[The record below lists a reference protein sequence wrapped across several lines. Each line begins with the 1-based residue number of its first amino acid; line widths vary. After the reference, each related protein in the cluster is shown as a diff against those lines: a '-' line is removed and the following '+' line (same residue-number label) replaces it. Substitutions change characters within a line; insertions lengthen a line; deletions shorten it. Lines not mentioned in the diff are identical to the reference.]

1 MSQSQI
7 PDHKQPLDEK
17 FVKNLQPPPSGSK
30 LYFDTEDAVPHVR
43 GFAVRIS
50 ASGTITFVLNY
61 FVDGD
66 AKRYTLGRW
75 HKHEYTVAQARKDAD
90 HLRHRIRHDKYDPIE
105 AAKTENA
112 TKQAA
117 LEVER
122 NEPTVADLAGDY
134 MLVAEKKKREG
145 SLRQD
150 RQMLAG
156 TIVPT
161 IGMLKVK
168 DVTCLDIERLH
179 GSLKATP
186 FRANRVL
193 SLLSSIFNL
202 AIRSEKAHRNPVKG
216 VQHYHEE
223 PRETWLSLDELNAIF
238 SALDQYPDQVAADAI
253 RLLVLTG
260 AREMEALSAEWL
272 QFDLQRGVWTKP
284 SHHTKQKKT
293 EHVPLNDQA
302 LALLS
307 RMDRTGRYLFPSADG
322 KSHRVVIRKPWA
334 QVLRMAGLA
343 EATIVPSKRKGMM
356 KTVWTSNVRIHD
368 LRHSF
373 ASHLVSRGAS
383 LQLVGKLL
391 GHTRTETTAR
401 YAHCAPEAVR
411 GVANSFPLLTST
423 LQ

>member
-1 MSQSQI
+1 MSQ
-7 PDHKQPLDEK
+7 KQPLNEK
-17 FVKNLQPPPSGSK
+17 FVKTLQLKPPQTGSK
-30 LYFDTEDAVPHVR
+30 FYFDCEVP
-43 GFAVRIS
+43 GFSVRIS
-50 ASGTITFVLNY
+50 SSGTITFVLNY

-75 HKHEYTVAQARKDAD
+75 PDFTVAQARKEAD
-90 HLRHRIRHDKYDPIE
+90 DLRHRIRGKEKFDPIE
-105 AAKTENA
+105 ATKNEKAAKL
-112 TKQAA
+112 AA
-117 LEVER
+117 IDADR
-122 NEPTVADLAGDY
+122 NEPTVAELARDY
-134 MLVAEKKKREG
+134 MLVAEKKKRES

-150 RQMLAG
+150 RQMIANR
-156 TIVPT
+156 IIPT
-161 IGMLKVK
+161 IGTLKVK

-186 FRANRVL
+186 VRANRVL

-238 SALDQYPDQVAADAI
+238 SALNRYPDQVAADAI

-260 AREMEALSAEWL
+260 AREMEALSAEWS

-307 RMDRTGRYLFPSADG
+307 QMDRTGRYLFPGADRKG
-322 KSHRVVIRKPWA
+322 HRVVIRKPWA
-334 QVLRMAGLA
+334 QVLRMAGLGQ
-343 EATIVPSKRKGMM
+343 ATIVPSKRKGMM
-356 KTVWTSNVRIHD
+356 KTVWTSSVRIHD
-368 LRHSF
+368 IRHSF

-411 GVANSFPLLTST
+411 EVANSFPLLTSA

>member
-1 MSQSQI
+1 MSQ
-7 PDHKQPLDEK
+7 KQPLSEK
-17 FVKNLQPPPSGSK
+17 FVKSLQLKPPASGSK
-30 LYFDTEDAVPHVR
+30 FYFDSEVP

-50 ASGTITFVLNY
+50 SSGTITFVLNY
-61 FVDGD
+61 FVDGA
-66 AKRYTLGRW
+66 AKRYTLGTW
-75 HKHEYTVAQARKDAD
+75 PDFTVAQARKEAD
-90 HLRHRIRHDKYDPIE
+90 DLRHRIRGKEKFDPIE
-105 AAKTENA
+105 A
-112 TKQAA
+112 TKNEKASKLAA
-117 LEVER
+117 IDADR
-122 NEPTVADLAGDY
+122 NEPTVTDLARDY
-134 MLVAEKKKREG
+134 MLVAEKKKRES

-150 RQMLAG
+150 RQMIAS
-156 TIVPT
+156 TIVPA
-161 IGMLKVK
+161 IGALKVK

-186 FRANRVL
+186 VRANRVL

-223 PRETWLSLDELNAIF
+223 PRETWLSLDQLNDIF
-238 SALDQYPDQVAADAI
+238 SALNRYPDQVAADAI

-260 AREMEALSAEWL
+260 AREMEALSAEWS
-272 QFDLQRGVWTKP
+272 QFDLHRGVWTKP

-307 RMDRTGRYLFPSADG
+307 RMDRTGRYLFPGADG
-322 KSHRVVIRKPWA
+322 KGHRVVIRKPWA
-334 QVLRMAGLA
+334 QVLRMARLA
-343 EATIVPSKRKGMM
+343 EATIVASKRKGMM
-356 KTVWTSNVRIHD
+356 KTVWTSSVRIHD
-368 LRHSF
+368 IRHSF

-411 GVANSFPLLTST
+411 EVANSFPQLTST